1 MKYKII
7 FLPII
12 LIYLSSACMAFATAT
27 NTKAET
33 TKNVTTETTTNSS
46 AKPTAIE
53 HTGMQELTPSPVTK
67 TAPGFRNFV
76 LKLNNPALIISSLAL
91 LFTTFSF
98 WWMNWRRGRLIVGPP
113 RSYAACSKG
122 GNSNIIVQLPLVFY
136 NNGAATHV
144 VQNLRLTLEQG
155 NKKSEVLY
163 FNNTLSNL
171 VSNDKREWARQF
183 AVEGRK
189 SYSSIFVF
197 KRRAGGFVFA
207 PEMCKAILEAKL
219 NKGNKWQTLL
229 KFDIQT
235 PEDKIKTLNSNTIIP
250 YDNDPDRVYVNG

>member
-1 MKYKII
+1 
-7 FLPII
+7 
-12 LIYLSSACMAFATAT
+12 
-27 NTKAET
+27 
-33 TKNVTTETTTNSS
+33 
-46 AKPTAIE
+46 
-53 HTGMQELTPSPVTK
+53 
-67 TAPGFRNFV
+67 
-76 LKLNNPALIISSLAL
+76 
-91 LFTTFSF
+91 
-98 WWMNWRRGRLIVGPP
+98 
-113 RSYAACSKG
+113 
-122 GNSNIIVQLPLVFY
+122 VFY

-197 KRRAGGFVFA
+197 QRRAGGFVFA